1 MTIKEIA
8 DRYAKVVEWSD
19 EDGCFVGRIPALS
32 YGGVHGKDRAK
43 VFAEICQVAE
53 EIVAIHMDDARR
65 LPASKPK
72 KYSGNFLLR
81 IPPGLHEAL
90 ALEAEK
96 SGKSLNAIAADALR
110 SGLQTA

>member
-1 MTIKEIA
+1 MKIKEIA
-8 DRYAKVVEWSD
+8 DRYAKVVEWSE
-19 EDGCFVGRIPALS
+19 EDSCFVGRIPALS

-53 EIVAIHMDDARR
+53 EIVALYMEDGRR
-65 LPASKPK
+65 LPASKAK
-72 KYSGNFLLR
+72 KYSGKFLLR
-81 IPPGLHEAL
+81 ITPGLHEAL

-110 SGLQTA
+110 SGLQPA

>member
-1 MTIKEIA
+1 
-8 DRYAKVVEWSD
+8 
-19 EDGCFVGRIPALS
+19 
-32 YGGVHGKDRAK
+32 
-43 VFAEICQVAE
+43 
-53 EIVAIHMDDARR
+53 MDDGRG

-110 SGLQTA
+110 SSLQPA